1 MPLKPLMEE
10 QAAAS
15 GFSHVYTVPYTELTD
30 TASTTKTIDLLANL
44 PVGTLVD
51 KAALYLESGFV
62 GASVTNL
69 LCEVGW
75 NSAADDPDGLLA
87 GYEIATAGTEI
98 LAGDGDGAA
107 FATLRTGYAFV
118 ATGDIEAVFTATGAN
133 LTALTAGK
141 VHILLHVVDMAA
153 LCRS

>member
-1 MPLKPLMEE
+1 MLE
-10 QAAAS
+10 QQAS
-15 GFSHVYTVPYTELTD
+15 GFTHHFAIDYTDLNT
-30 TASTTKTIDLLANL
+30 TAGTTKTITLLSSL
-44 PVGTLVD
+44 PIGTLVT

-62 GASVTNL
+62 GTAITNL
-69 LCEVGW
+69 LCEAGW
-75 NSAADDPDGLLA
+75 DSAADDPDGLLA

-118 ATGDIEAVFTATGAN
+118 AAGDLTALFTATGAN

-141 VHILLHVVDMAA
+141 VHLFLHVVKLADLARA
-153 LCRS
+153 GG